1 MSHRFYAVR
10 QGGLPA
16 PAAGVG
22 KYPGIT
28 VVMVSGV
35 GVIMAASMQFGVHL
49 IAAANEPHRGPAD
62 FAAEEKCR
70 FSRGFFQPVPGAG
83 VPHEPEVL
91 FDAQVAGASVEEAL
105 LGMGVG
111 GDGPA

>member
-1 MSHRFYAVR
+1 M
-10 QGGLPA
+10 GLPA

-28 VVMVSGV
+28 NSDGERWRRDNGHKHAVWCALV
-35 GVIMAASMQFGVHL
+35 
-49 IAAANEPHRGPAD
+49 AAANKPHHGPAD
-62 FAAEEKCR
+62 FAAEEICR
-70 FSRGFFQPVPGAG
+70 SSRGFCQPVPGAG

-91 FDAQVAGASVEEAL
+91 FEAQMAGASVEEVL
-105 LGMGVG
+105 LGVGVG